1 MKITSVDTSLP
12 LRVVEA
18 TFVLEDV
25 EESEK
30 GLTLVWFWAL
40 CWPWNTLHQ
49 RALCTV
55 GGGSV
60 SLGQGA
66 KDALGLPSVHHTGA
80 PLSLSPVSPW
90 HQENRLLGFSR
101 PDDHAQVVGAH
112 GSVRDGPPY
121 KRCTYWLR

>member
-1 MKITSVDTSLP
+1 MMQETIKADRKIFLHRIMKITSVGTSLS

-18 TFVLEDV
+18 TFVLEDA

-66 KDALGLPSVHHTGA
+66 KDSNWVHINKPRHLGDSKAEGN
-80 PLSLSPVSPW
+80 
-90 HQENRLLGFSR
+90 QE
-101 PDDHAQVVGAH
+101 A
-112 GSVRDGPPY
+112 
-121 KRCTYWLR
+121 T